1 MRLAPR
7 PGGRPGPGVVPDY
20 SLSQLDE
27 AARGWWRELR
37 PGSVVWLSGDL
48 GAGKTT
54 LVQALA
60 RAGGAEPARSP
71 SFALVHQYA
80 APEGLL
86 VHVDCYR
93 LKRPEEAMDLD
104 LAALASQAR
113 LTVIEWPEHAGAFAP
128 PPDLHLRL
136 SHTDRADRRTVER
149 VA

>member
-1 MRLAPR
+1 M
-7 PGGRPGPGVVPDY
+7 VPEY
-20 SLSQLDE
+20 SLSQLE
-27 AARGWWRELR
+27 QAAQGWWRELR

-71 SFALVHQYA
+71 SFALIHQYA
-80 APEGLL
+80 APEGSL

-104 LAALASQAR
+104 LPALASQAR
-113 LTVIEWPEHAGAFAP
+113 LTVIEWPERAGAFAP
-128 PPDLHLRL
+128 PPDLHLRM
-136 SHTDRADRRTVER
+136 SHTERSDRRTVER
-149 VA
+149 VP

>member
-1 MRLAPR
+1 MPLARHPDVR
-7 PGGRPGPGVVPDY
+7 RGPGAVPEY
-20 SLSQLDE
+20 TLPQLEE
-27 AARGWWRELR
+27 AARGWWQTLP

-60 RAGGAEPARSP
+60 RAAGAESARSP

-80 APEGLL
+80 APEGML

-113 LTVIEWPEHAGAFAP
+113 LMMIEWPERAGPFAP
-128 PPDLHLRL
+128 APDLHLRL
-136 SHTDRADRRTVER
+136 AHTAGPDRRSVER
-149 VA
+149 VG

>member
-1 MRLAPR
+1 MRRVPR
-7 PGGRPGPGVVPDY
+7 PGARHGPGAVPEY
-20 SLSQLDE
+20 SLSQLEE
-27 AARGWWRELR
+27 AARGWWRSLP

-60 RAGGAEPARSP
+60 RAAGAEPARSP

-80 APEGLL
+80 APEGML

-93 LKRPEEAMDLD
+93 LKRPEEAIDLD

-113 LTVIEWPEHAGAFAP
+113 LMVIEWPERAGPFAP
-128 PPDLHLRL
+128 APDLHLRL
-136 SHTDRADRRTVER
+136 AHTKGPDRRSVEQ
-149 VA
+149 VE

>member
-1 MRLAPR
+1 MPE
-7 PGGRPGPGVVPDY
+7 Y
-20 SLSQLDE
+20 SLAQLEE
-27 AARGWWRELR
+27 AARGWWRSLP

-60 RAGGAEPARSP
+60 RAAGAEPARSP

-93 LKRPEEAMDLD
+93 LKRPEEAVDLD

-113 LTVIEWPEHAGAFAP
+113 LMVIEWPERAGRFAP
-128 PPDLHLRL
+128 APDLHLRL
-136 SHTDRADRRTVER
+136 AHTAAPDRRTVER
-149 VA
+149 VV

>member
-1 MRLAPR
+1 
-7 PGGRPGPGVVPDY
+7 VPEY
-20 SLSQLDE
+20 SLAQLEE
-27 AARGWWRELR
+27 AARGWWQSLP

-48 GAGKTT
+48 GSGKTT

-60 RAGGAEPARSP
+60 RAAGAEPARSP

-93 LKRPEEAMDLD
+93 LKRAEEALDLD
-104 LAALASQAR
+104 LAALAAQAR
-113 LTVIEWPEHAGAFAP
+113 LMVIEWPERAGPFAP
-128 PPDLHLRL
+128 APDLHLRL
-136 SHTDRADRRTVER
+136 EHTARPDRRAVER